1 MASRQ
6 SAPDSGELARRRVYG
21 SISSIHGYLPGNTL
35 PRLLSKFFPGPV
47 GNLFCHIYLVL
58 IFYQLKK
65 ETELHVKSTK
75 VQVYERKNWQRRTS
89 AFAKILMPLP
99 YAKKRKV
106 F

>member
-1 MASRQ
+1 M
-6 SAPDSGELARRRVYG
+6 
-21 SISSIHGYLPGNTL
+21 L

-75 VQVYERKNWQRRTS
+75 AQVYERKKLAAQN
-89 AFAKILMPLP
+89 FG
-99 YAKKRKV
+99 
-106 F
+106 FC

>member
-1 MASRQ
+1 MAQ
-6 SAPDSGELARRRVYG
+6 QVL
-21 SISSIHGYLPGNTL
+21 HGYLPGNML
-35 PRLLSKFFPGPV
+35 PRLLSKFFPWPV

-75 VQVYERKNWQRRTS
+75 AQVYERKNWQRRTS